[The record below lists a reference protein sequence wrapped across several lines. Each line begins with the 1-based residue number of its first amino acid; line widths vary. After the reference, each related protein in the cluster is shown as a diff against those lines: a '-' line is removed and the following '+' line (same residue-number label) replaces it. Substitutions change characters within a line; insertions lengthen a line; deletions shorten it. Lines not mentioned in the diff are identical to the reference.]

1 MTLDDIGDPLDSID
15 DPPDDDLTRWCARA
29 LELGADAATP
39 LAPGL
44 VVTAEWVRLKCQF
57 GCDGYG
63 RCRTCPPDSPT
74 PRQTRRLL
82 DEYARAI
89 LLRRGPHTVY
99 DEHDQHYVALRRTAA
114 DLEREL
120 FLAGHH
126 KAWSMSNGPCDVC
139 DVCDREQ
146 PCVEMPADKLDVALA
161 IESNRMQ
168 HASLSAAGWEI
179 EVVGDRNDQY
189 RFFALVLVD

>member
-1 MTLDDIGDPLDSID
+1 MTLDDVGDPLDSID

-146 PCVEMPADKLDVALA
+146 PCVDPAHARPSLEACGIDVFATV
-161 IESNRMQ
+161 R
-168 HASLSAAGWEI
+168 AAGWEI
-179 EVVGDRNDQY
+179 EVVRDRNDQY